1 MNTEINE
8 DQQAI
13 QTLIAQWAK
22 AVSAADLD
30 AILACYAE
38 DVEAYDA
45 IGKLRFQGLEAYGAH
60 WRECMSYCEKGM
72 VFEVQEPRV
81 RVDGDLAVSYFPVRC
96 GGENE
101 KGEEQVG
108 WMRMSSA
115 YQRINGQ
122 WKIVHEHSSVPF
134 DPMSM
139 KIVEDAAP

>member
-1 MNTEINE
+1 MSSATSE
-8 DQQAI
+8 DQQAL

-22 AVSAADLD
+22 AVSAGDLN

-60 WRECMSYCEKGM
+60 WRECMSYCENGM

-101 KGEEQVG
+101 TGEEQMG
-108 WMRMSSA
+108 WMRMSVA
-115 YQRINGQ
+115 YHRIGGQ

-134 DPMSM
+134 DPMTL

>member
-1 MNTEINE
+1 MNTASNE
-8 DQQAI
+8 DQQAL

-22 AVSAADLD
+22 AVSAGDLN

-60 WRECMSYCEKGM
+60 WRECMSYCENGM

-101 KGEEQVG
+101 KGEEQMG
-108 WMRMSSA
+108 WMRMSVA
-115 YQRINGQ
+115 YHRIGGQ

-134 DPMSM
+134 DPMTL